1 MNDDGTIQEQ
11 LALLNAAEDLIR
23 EEGADGW
30 SLGELSERAGV
41 GMEAVQA
48 VFETEW
54 DAFCFVMRR
63 DEERFENVILEALPE
78 SPSERILA
86 LLEACVP
93 DYDWTFWIELWSL
106 ALRDDRANELRS
118 QLDDRFRDLIE
129 QIVRDGVEA
138 GEFSVADTR
147 ATAITISS
155 LIDAMALQAT
165 LGDTTI
171 RPNYLLDAGVTVCAT
186 LLGAPL
192 KLPTLSE
199 ADGA

>member
-1 MNDDGTIQEQ
+1 MNVDENTQEGI
-11 LALLNAAEDLIR
+11 ALLNAAEELIR

-30 SLGELSERAGV
+30 SLGDLAERAGV
-41 GMEAVQA
+41 GQDAVQA
-48 VFETEW
+48 AFETEW

-63 DEERFENVILEALPE
+63 DEERFERVILEALPE
-78 SPSERILA
+78 SPSERVLA

-93 DYDWTFWIELWSL
+93 HYDWTFWIELWSL
-106 ALRDDRANELRS
+106 ALRDDRANELRA
-118 QLDDRFRDLIE
+118 QLDERFRNLIE

-138 GEFSVADTR
+138 AEFSVSDTR

-171 RPNYLLDAGVTVCAT
+171 RPNYLLDAGVTVCAA

-192 KLPTLSE
+192 KLPTLPE
-199 ADGA
+199 ASSA